1 MKYKEKKSSKFFEGK
16 GFYLVL
22 SGCLIAVGIASWS
35 AYSGINNDEPNPDPA
50 PSYTASENEPEPDDA
65 PVGTETTSEP
75 YSSLEESQYEE
86 PSTPPVTEIVADKFN
101 IALNGNITKNFSAT
115 ELVYSETFR
124 DMRLHTG
131 IDISGELGTEVRS
144 CGKGY
149 VVAVINDALLGN
161 YVEIDHGNG
170 VVARYCGLDQN
181 ISVQEGDTVSLGTKL
196 GTLGA
201 IPSECSDKSHLH
213 LEFFKDEIPVDPM
226 SFING

>member
-1 MKYKEKKSSKFFEGK
+1 MKYKEKKISNFFEGK

-35 AYSGINNDEPNPDPA
+35 AYSIVNTEVQSPEPT
-50 PSYTASENEPEPDDA
+50 PSYTASQNEPESDGA
-65 PVGTETTSEP
+65 PVGTETNSEP
-75 YSSLEESQYEE
+75 YSSLEESHYEE
-86 PSTPPVTEIVADKFN
+86 PSTPPVSEIVADKFN
-101 IALNGNITKNFSAT
+101 IALNGNIIKNFSST

-131 IDISGELGTEVRS
+131 IDISGELGEEVRS

-149 VVAVINDALLGN
+149 VVSVINDALLGN

-170 VVARYCGLDQN
+170 VVARYCGLEEN
-181 ISVQEGDTVSLGTKL
+181 ISVQEGDTVSLGSKL

-213 LEFFKDEIPVDPM
+213 LEFFKDEIPIDPI
-226 SFING
+226 SLIKG